1 MNRVFT
7 APRLPSWNSIRQ
19 NYYQRKV
26 SNAYQLC
33 KEDRLVSSRS
43 RNTPVQSNCFI
54 YDFIHLRLHWVCLH
68 CRAGFSL
75 TVASGATLQ
84 LWRAG
89 FSLPCLLL
97 LGSRA
102 PVAAACGPTS
112 CFSWVLGHRL
122 SSYSSAAC
130 GILPDQESNPCLLHW
145 QADSL
150 PLSHEGSPRL
160 TFYGQHLFL
169 AQA

>member
-1 MNRVFT
+1 M
-7 APRLPSWNSIRQ
+7 
-19 NYYQRKV
+19 
-26 SNAYQLC
+26 
-33 KEDRLVSSRS
+33 
-43 RNTPVQSNCFI
+43 QSHCYI
-54 YDFIHLRLHWVCLH
+54 YDFIHLWLHWVCLH

-150 PLSHEGSPRL
+150 PLSHEGSPPFIGLSKWTESFLKARMKSHTRL
-160 TFYGQHLFL
+160 VLYVEDPH
-169 AQA
+169 